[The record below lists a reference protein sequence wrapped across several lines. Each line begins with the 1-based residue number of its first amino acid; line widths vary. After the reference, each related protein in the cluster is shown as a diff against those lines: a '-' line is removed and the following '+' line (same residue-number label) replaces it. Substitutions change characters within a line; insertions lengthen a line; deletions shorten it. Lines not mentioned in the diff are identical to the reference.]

1 MCKRQKSR
9 VISGLPFY
17 HNSESMKEILS
28 AGFQLG
34 EHHFT
39 LASVLQILAVLSVA
53 QVIFWTIRAAIR
65 RIFKNSG
72 MEEGTRFMIM
82 RLLRTI
88 IYTLGAIIALETAGV
103 DLQALWFGSA
113 ALLVGVGIGLQNF
126 FNDVVS
132 GFVLLFEGGV
142 RVGDELEVDGM
153 LVRVQRIDLRSTRVI
168 TRYGNLIVMPNG
180 LISGQTV
187 RNFTQ
192 GETSTML
199 RVDVSVAYGTD
210 LEKVKSILL
219 DVAENETGVIRK
231 NEVAVLFTDFGD
243 SGLKFSV
250 LFWVGEPWQ
259 RMSISSN
266 VRFKISKAFDS
277 NGITVPF
284 PQRDLHLRTGS
295 IDPVRE

>member
-1 MCKRQKSR
+1 
-9 VISGLPFY
+9 
-17 HNSESMKEILS
+17 MKELLS

-34 EHHFT
+34 DHHFT
-39 LASVLQILAVLSVA
+39 LASMLQILAVLTVA
-53 QVIFWTIRAAIR
+53 QVIFWVVRAALR
-65 RIFKNSG
+65 RIFKNSS

-82 RLLRTI
+82 RLLRTL

-153 LVRVQRIDLRSTRVI
+153 LVRVERIDLRSTRVV
-168 TRYGNLIVMPNG
+168 TRFGNLIVMPNG

-192 GETSTML
+192 GDTASL
-199 RVDVSVAYGTD
+199 LKVDVNVEYGAD
-210 LEKVKSILL
+210 LEKVRSILL
-219 DVAENETGVIRK
+219 KAAKSEEGVIRK
-231 NEVAVLFTDFGD
+231 NQVSVLFTDFAE
-243 SGLKFSV
+243 SGQKFTV
-250 LFWVGEPWQ
+250 FFWVEEPWQ
-259 RMSISSN
+259 RLTISSN
-266 VRFKISKAFDS
+266 VRFKISEAFQE
-277 NGITVPF
+277 NGITIPF

-295 IDPVRE
+295 ME

>member
-1 MCKRQKSR
+1 
-9 VISGLPFY
+9 
-17 HNSESMKEILS
+17 MKEILS

-231 NEVAVLFTDFGD
+231 NEVAVIFTDFGD

-295 IDPVRE
+295 IEPVRE